1 MIVADTSIWIDH
13 LRSANPALTGL
24 IAQERLYVH
33 SFVIAELALGHV
45 PRRGRFFD
53 FLAGLPLIETASD
66 DRQLSFVDE
75 HTLFGTG
82 LGFVDSHLLASVA
95 TQPEARLWS
104 RDKRLQAHAER
115 LEIAYSP
122 D

>member
-24 IAQERLYVH
+24 IAQERLFAH
-33 SFVIAELALGHV
+33 PFVIAELALGHV
-45 PRRGRFFD
+45 PRRGSFFD
-53 FLAGLPLIETASD
+53 FLAGLPLIDKVSD
-66 DRQLSFVDE
+66 DRQLSFVE
-75 HTLFGTG
+75 AHTLFGTG

-95 TQPEARLWS
+95 MHPEARLWS

-115 LEIAYSP
+115 LELAYTP